1 MSFGRNTLAP
11 ILNAVERLQR
21 QEYECHPDVAWMI
34 HHRSRRQSVLA
45 IGRRATLRLIAAPAL
60 AGVLKSG
67 SAHAADQT
75 VTIGIDLSL
84 TGADAETANLI
95 RDGFLLA
102 IDEANAKG
110 GPAGVHVNVLMLD
123 DGTATAGQYDPAQGA
138 TNARKMVADPTCVAA
153 LGPMSSTP
161 GKAMAAIFSQG
172 DLATITPTSTNPD
185 ITNPKFAEL
194 YRPAGKPIYFRTVT
208 TDAFQGPNLA
218 NYFVDVL
225 KVKTMFGL
233 DDSGAYGVGL
243 AAAFEAQAQK
253 RGVTLLGHDRLDPKA
268 PDYTATLTKIKSLN
282 PQLMYYGGDAQAGV
296 KLVKQSYDIIPNVM
310 KAGGDGMYGPSI
322 LQGAGFPAANG
333 WYATVASPH
342 MMEDTKLAPFVQRFV
357 AKTGHQPSDYS
368 ITAYDAASVALD
380 AIGRVAQTGKPIT
393 RSAVRDAIQATK
405 LDTLQGEVS
414 FDANGDLTSRIVSI
428 FQIQHDPAFPAD
440 NILHQYK
447 YIGAAQQEAT

>member
-1 MSFGRNTLAP
+1 MF
-11 ILNAVERLQR
+11 
-21 QEYECHPDVAWMI
+21 
-34 HHRSRRQSVLA
+34 A
-45 IGRRATLRLIAAPAL
+45 IGRRSTFRLLTASAL
-60 AGVLKSG
+60 AGLIKPGLVR
-67 SAHAADQT
+67 AAGQT
-75 VTIGIDLSL
+75 VTVGIDLSL

-95 RDGFLLA
+95 RNGFMLA
-102 IDEANAKG
+102 IDEANAKAD
-110 GPAGVHVNVLMLD
+110 PNQIHVNVLMLD

-172 DLATITPTSTNPD
+172 GLATITPTSTNPD
-185 ITNPKFAEL
+185 ITDPKFAEL
-194 YRPAGKPIYFRTVT
+194 YRPGGKPIYFRTVT
-208 TDAFQGPNLA
+208 TDAYQGPSLA

-243 AAAFEAQAQK
+243 AAAFEARAKK

-268 PDYTATLTKIKSLN
+268 PDYTAALTKIKSLN

-296 KLVKQSYDIIPNVM
+296 KLVKQSYDIIPDIM

-342 MMEDTKLAPFVQRFV
+342 MMEDAKLVPFVQRFV
-357 AKTGHQPSDYS
+357 AKAGHQPSDYS
-368 ITAYDAASVALD
+368 ITAYDAALIVLD
-380 AIGRVAQTGKPIT
+380 AIRRVAETGKPVT

-428 FQIQHDPAFPAD
+428 FRVQHNPNFPED
-440 NILHQYK
+440 DIVHQYK
-447 YIGAAQQEAT
+447 YVGAAPQEAT